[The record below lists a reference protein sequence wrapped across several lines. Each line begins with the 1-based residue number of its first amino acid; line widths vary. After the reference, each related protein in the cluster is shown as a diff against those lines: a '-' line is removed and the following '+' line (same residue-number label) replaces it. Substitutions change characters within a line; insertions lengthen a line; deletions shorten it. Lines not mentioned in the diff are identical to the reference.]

1 MTGVPPPTK
10 VWVTVPSAPAR
21 IWASVP
27 LPPPQPAVREPVPV
41 RDYLHVSV
49 PPVSAYADDCIRC
62 ARNWSWRNVTDGD
75 AMDDDIS
82 GADAS
87 MTPSLDYLL
96 DRLRYSRP
104 RGRGDDEQIE
114 RDFEW
119 DN

>member
-1 MTGVPPPTK
+1 
-10 VWVTVPSAPAR
+10 
-21 IWASVP
+21 
-27 LPPPQPAVREPVPV
+27 
-41 RDYLHVSV
+41 
-49 PPVSAYADDCIRC
+49 
-62 ARNWSWRNVTDGD
+62 
-75 AMDDDIS
+75 MDDDIS